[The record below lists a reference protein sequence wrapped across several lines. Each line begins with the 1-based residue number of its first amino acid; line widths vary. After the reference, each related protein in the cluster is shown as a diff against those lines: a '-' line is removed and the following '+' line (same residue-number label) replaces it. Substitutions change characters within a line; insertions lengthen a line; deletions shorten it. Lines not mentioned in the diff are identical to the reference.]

1 MKFKV
6 GDRVRVRRDLLP
18 GKRYGNLL
26 FQSGMN
32 KPEEQNITFIDD
44 RDRTYVTDEGYWMSE
59 EMLEPIEKE
68 RE

>member
-6 GDRVRVRRDLLP
+6 GDKVRVRRDLVS

-26 FQSGMN
+26 FQSGMD

-44 RDRTYVTDEGYWMSE
+44 RDRTYVTDEGYWISE

-68 RE
+68 R